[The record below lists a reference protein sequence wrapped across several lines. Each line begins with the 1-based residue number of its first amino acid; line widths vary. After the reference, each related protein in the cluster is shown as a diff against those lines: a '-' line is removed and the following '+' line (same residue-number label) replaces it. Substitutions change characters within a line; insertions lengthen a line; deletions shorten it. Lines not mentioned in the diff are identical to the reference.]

1 MIDRFWLFTMP
12 VLGQK
17 DLVPESKK
25 VMVALTLKSN
35 ASLADAGCQSV
46 NRGTPMEKARERV
59 QQEMNNLQAEIRRLE
74 EKLQSKP
81 DYGHGTGDPGIYE
94 WEMNLALLR
103 KMEQRA
109 KSVEQILQHMDEG
122 TYGICEICGREINP
136 ERLEALPYTTRCI
149 ECAQRQYA

>member
-1 MIDRFWLFTMP
+1 
-12 VLGQK
+12 
-17 DLVPESKK
+17 
-25 VMVALTLKSN
+25 
-35 ASLADAGCQSV
+35 
-46 NRGTPMEKARERV
+46 MEKARERI

-149 ECAQRQYA
+149 KCAQRQYA